1 MIKGDF
7 VSNQNQIAPAY
18 DDEIDL
24 KELFNVLWA
33 AKKLILGIT
42 SVFAVVSVI
51 YALSLPNQYKAS
63 ALLAPAQQQS
73 GGLSGALGDLGG
85 LAALAGVNIGGGD
98 GGEAQIAQ
106 EIIRSWGFLAKFVE
120 ENDLAVEVFA
130 ADGWSKEKNQLSID
144 NDLYDIE
151 ENLWVRNPPSG
162 KTANPTSWEL
172 YEEFLEKVSI
182 STDKKTGLISLTV
195 EYFSPYIAK
204 QWVEQ
209 LVVSIN
215 QYMQQRKLQMVN
227 TNIEYLEAQIQ
238 KTSIAG
244 MREVFYTII
253 EEQVKSKM
261 LAEASPEY
269 VFVTVSPAMVPE
281 EKSQPKRALICILG
295 LLLGVMLSVAFV
307 LVRYYGFSKESH

>member
-1 MIKGDF
+1 M
-7 VSNQNQIAPAY
+7 
-18 DDEIDL
+18 
-24 KELFNVLWA
+24 
-33 AKKLILGIT
+33 
-42 SVFAVVSVI
+42 
-51 YALSLPNQYKAS
+51 
-63 ALLAPAQQQS
+63 
-73 GGLSGALGDLGG
+73 
-85 LAALAGVNIGGGD
+85 
-98 GGEAQIAQ
+98 
-106 EIIRSWGFLAKFVE
+106 
-120 ENDLAVEVFA
+120 AVEVFA
-130 ADGWSKEKNQLSID
+130 ADGWNKEKNQLSID
-144 NDLYDIE
+144 NNLYDND
-151 ENLWVRNPPSG
+151 ENRWTRNPPSG
-162 KTANPTSWEL
+162 KTVNPTSWEI
-172 YEEFLEKVSI
+172 YEEFLEMVSI
-182 STDKKTGLISLTV
+182 STNKKTGLISLSV

-215 QYMQQRKLQMVN
+215 HHMQQRKLQMVN

>member
-1 MIKGDF
+1 
-7 VSNQNQIAPAY
+7 VESQNQVAPIY

-24 KELFNVLWA
+24 KELFSVLWA
-33 AKKLILGIT
+33 AKKIIVAVT
-42 SVFAVVSVI
+42 AVFAVISVI
-51 YALSLPNQYKAS
+51 YALTVPNQYKAT
-63 ALLAPAQQQS
+63 ALLTPAQQD
-73 GGLSGALGDLGG
+73 GAGLSGALGKLGGLGG
-85 LAALAGVNIGGGD
+85 LASLAGVDIGGGG

-106 EIIRSWGFLAKFVE
+106 EILLSWGFVEKFIE
-120 ENDLAVEVFA
+120 ENDIAVEVFA
-130 ADGWSKEKNQLSID
+130 ADGWNKEKNQLSID
-144 NDLYDIE
+144 NDLYDDD
-151 ENLWVRNPPSG
+151 ENRWVRNPPSG

-195 EYFSPYIAK
+195 EYFSPYTAK

-209 LVVSIN
+209 LVVAIN
-215 QYMQQRKLQMVN
+215 QHMQQRKLQMVN
-227 TNIEYLEAQIQ
+227 TNIEYLEAQIL
-238 KTSIAG
+238 KTPIAG

-295 LLLGVMLSVAFV
+295 LLLGGMLSVAFV
-307 LVRYYGFSKESH
+307 LIRYYGFSKESH

>member
-1 MIKGDF
+1 ME
-7 VSNQNQIAPAY
+7 SQNQVAPIY
-18 DDEIDL
+18 DAEIDL
-24 KELFNVLWA
+24 KELFSVLWA
-33 AKKLILGIT
+33 AKKLIVAVT
-42 SVFAVVSVI
+42 AVFAVVSVI
-51 YALSLPNQYKAS
+51 YALSVSNQYKAT
-63 ALLAPAQQQS
+63 ALLTPAQQD
-73 GGLSGALGDLGG
+73 GAGLSGALGKLGGLGG
-85 LAALAGVNIGGGD
+85 LASLAGVDIGGGGGG

-106 EIIRSWGFLAKFVE
+106 EILLSWGFVEKFIE
-120 ENDLAVEVFA
+120 ENDIAVEVFA
-130 ADGWSKEKNQLSID
+130 ADGWNKEKNQLSID
-144 NDLYDIE
+144 NDLYDID

-209 LVVSIN
+209 WVVAIN
-215 QYMQQRKLQMVN
+215 QHMQQRKLQMVN
-227 TNIEYLEAQIQ
+227 TNIEYLEAQIL
-238 KTSIAG
+238 KTPIAG

-281 EKSQPKRALICILG
+281 EKSQPKRVLICILG
-295 LLLGVMLSVAFV
+295 LLLGGMLSVAFV
-307 LVRYYGFSKESH
+307 LIRYYGFSKESN

>member
-1 MIKGDF
+1 MN
-7 VSNQNQIAPAY
+7 NQNQIAPAY

-24 KELFNVLWA
+24 KVLFNVLWA
-33 AKKLILGIT
+33 AKKLILAIT
-42 SVFAVVSVI
+42 GVFAFVSVI
-51 YALSLPNQYKAS
+51 YALSLPNQFKAS

-130 ADGWSKEKNQLSID
+130 ADGWNKEKNQLSID
-144 NDLYDIE
+144 NDLYDID
-151 ENLWVRNPPSG
+151 ENRWVRNPPSG

-195 EYFSPYIAK
+195 EYFSPFIAK
-204 QWVEQ
+204 EWVEQ
-209 LVVSIN
+209 LVVAIN
-215 QYMQQRKLQMVN
+215 QHMQQRKLQMVN
-227 TNIEYLEAQIQ
+227 TNIEYLEAQIL
-238 KTSIAG
+238 KTPIAG

-269 VFVTVSPAMVPE
+269 VFVTISAAMVPE
-281 EKSQPKRALICILG
+281 VKSQPKRALICILG
-295 LLLGVMLSVAFV
+295 VLLGGMLSVAFV
-307 LVRYYGFSKESH
+307 LIRHYGFSKESN

>member
-215 QYMQQRKLQMVN
+215 HHMQQRKLQMVN

-295 LLLGVMLSVAFV
+295 VLLGGMLSVAFV
-307 LVRYYGFSKESH
+307 LIRYYGFSKESN

>member
-215 QYMQQRKLQMVN
+215 HHMQQRKLQMVN

-307 LVRYYGFSKESH
+307 LVRYYGFSKESN

>member
-42 SVFAVVSVI
+42 SVFAFVSVI
-51 YALSLPNQYKAS
+51 YALSLPNQFKAS

-144 NDLYDIE
+144 NDIYDIE
-151 ENLWVRNPPSG
+151 EKRWVRNPPSG

-172 YEEFLEKVSI
+172 YKKFLEMVSI
-182 STDKKTGLISLTV
+182 SADNKTGLISLSV
-195 EYFSPYIAK
+195 EYFSPYMAQ

-215 QYMQQRKLQMVN
+215 QHMQQRKLQMVN

-295 LLLGVMLSVAFV
+295 VLLGGMLSVAFV
-307 LVRYYGFSKESH
+307 LVRNYGFSKESH